1 VNEDL
6 IDESASGDREPASAP
21 ATTKPR
27 ARRARTIFAV
37 VLIVV
42 GSLFAWLSVLTVWTK
57 TTLLDTDQYVS
68 TVAPLAQNQDMREAV
83 ATRVTKRLMSEQ
95 ALVSQLEAKVPA
107 RLRNRLPDLQAAVES
122 LVYEAALKLVSSDQF
137 AKVWEGANR
146 RAQQQVVAALTGNT
160 GKLDLANDGTVS
172 LDLSGVAKQ
181 VRARLEARGLDLS
194 KLPSGKIDTSVEL
207 FRWPWLGWVQDGV
220 DLLQKL
226 AWLLPL
232 VTLACYGG
240 AVALS
245 TRRRRTLAWVGV
257 GFSAAML
264 VILVAIAVGRGP
276 YLELFSQPE
285 GRQAGGAAYDEILKG
300 LRLEV
305 RGLFVL
311 GLVIAAGAWL
321 VGRQRR
327 AAVAAGAGAA
337 ETGVGGRAAEEST
350 TTKVATGGVV
360 VLGVIALAAL
370 DTITAVG
377 VLVIAACVLAGVAL
391 VQYLGRRHRAGI
403 DAPVEG
409 AELH

>member
-68 TVAPLAQNQDMREAV
+68 TVAPLAQNQDVREAV

-181 VRARLEARGLDLS
+181 VGARLEARGLDLS

-409 AELH
+409 AQLH